1 MSDEL
6 PYLGPT
12 ERFAFPS
19 PHKVRNQGPVCA
31 GGNLSPGFLLSAY
44 EQGLFPWYSPEERGP
59 ILWWSPDPRFVL
71 VPEEIHVGKRLRRYF
86 NTAHFEISWD
96 QKFEEVMTRCGSS
109 RDLTWIDRPML
120 DGYKKLHELG
130 YAHSCEVWLDG
141 ALVGGLYGVRT
152 GRIFSGESM
161 FSQVANSS
169 KVALIE
175 LCSQAKDL
183 GLDLID
189 CQMETPYLRSM
200 GAKPISRRDYLAI
213 LDHGLEI
220 PSTNWF

>member
-1 MSDEL
+1 
-6 PYLGPT
+6 
-12 ERFAFPS
+12 
-19 PHKVRNQGPVCA
+19 
-31 GGNLSPGFLLSAY
+31 
-44 EQGLFPWYSPEERGP
+44 
-59 ILWWSPDPRFVL
+59 
-71 VPEEIHVGKRLRRYF
+71 
-86 NTAHFEISWD
+86 
-96 QKFEEVMTRCGSS
+96 
-109 RDLTWIDRPML
+109 ML